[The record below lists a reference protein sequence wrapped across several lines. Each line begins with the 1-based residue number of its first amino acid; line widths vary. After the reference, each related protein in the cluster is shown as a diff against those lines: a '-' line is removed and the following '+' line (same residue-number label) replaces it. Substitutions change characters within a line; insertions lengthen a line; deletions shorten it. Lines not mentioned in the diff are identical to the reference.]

1 MVLYDVQKTTGSD
14 RTVNGVKVF
23 LRYVDDI
30 IRTVKGDPG
39 VVLEAANKLHPNLQ
53 FIIEELDSNGNLAF
67 LDLNVNVHSA
77 KKVTCGWYKKL
88 TDTGTILNFRGC
100 APLQYK
106 RNIIEG
112 TVHRVFRST
121 STWEYFD
128 QALEKN
134 RKLWIE
140 NQYPKNWSDR
150 VVFETLNKIIKGKK
164 NLEVKASE
172 PRNVKWL
179 KNSPPLLTMQY
190 RGNPSQLLAAMV
202 RQISGAQIIFTT
214 RKLKTCLPSLK
225 NSFAR
230 ELRSKVVYKLTC
242 SGCNSTYVG
251 QTVRHLATRVDE
263 HRKEDSPV
271 GQHLL
276 ECNKEVGGT
285 AELKSEIID
294 QTANTHKLL
303 TLEALHIWRER
314 PKINTRDE
322 FRSRELTLK
331 L

>member
-1 MVLYDVQKTTGSD
+1 M
-14 RTVNGVKVF
+14 
-23 LRYVDDI
+23 
-30 IRTVKGDPG
+30 
-39 VVLEAANKLHPNLQ
+39 
-53 FIIEELDSNGNLAF
+53 
-67 LDLNVNVHSA
+67 
-77 KKVTCGWYKKL
+77 
-88 TDTGTILNFRGC
+88 
-100 APLQYK
+100 QYK
-106 RNIIEG
+106 RNVTKG

-150 VVFETLNKIIKGKK
+150 VVFETLNKIIEGKK

-172 PRNVKWL
+172 PRNDKWL
-179 KNSPPLLTMQY
+179 KDSPPLLTMQY
-190 RGNPSQLLAAMV
+190 RGNPSQLLAAKV

-225 NSFAR
+225 TSFAR

-242 SGCNSTYVG
+242 SGCNFTYVG
-251 QTVRHLATRVDE
+251 QIVRHLATRVDE
-263 HRKEDSPV
+263 HRKGDSPV

-276 ECNKEVGGT
+276 ECNKEIGGT

-314 PKINTRDE
+314 PKDQHTRCI
-322 FRSRELTLK
+322 
-331 L
+331 